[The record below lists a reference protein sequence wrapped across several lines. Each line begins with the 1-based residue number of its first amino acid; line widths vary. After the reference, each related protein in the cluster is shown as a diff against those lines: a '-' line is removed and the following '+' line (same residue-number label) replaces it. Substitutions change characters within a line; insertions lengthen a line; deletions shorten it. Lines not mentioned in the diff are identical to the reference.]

1 MDTTKEIAD
10 WLVNMESLAGS
21 FYSRAAGFFE
31 THGDNKEL
39 ILLLKRL
46 SLDESAHMNTIKKAA
61 SMLEETTVPHEV
73 TLGEQTREWL
83 KAICLEAAGMLDR
96 GALTEEALID
106 CIIESE
112 YSEWNDI
119 FLFVLSLLKGL
130 RHEYILAASGI
141 QQHKKAIERY
151 IGERPHLRDKLE
163 KIKSLKDLW
172 NEKILVVD
180 DDDMIAELLMIMLSD
195 EGHVDV
201 ARDGN
206 EALGLLGN
214 GYYAL
219 IVSDVDMPG
228 LNGIDFFKK
237 ASAAYPNIRDRFLFF
252 TGSADKGRMAFF
264 RENSLRYILKP
275 ACVTDIKK
283 AAAAILSKA
292 DLPGGH

>member
-1 MDTTKEIAD
+1 MNSTKEIVN
-10 WLVNMESLAGS
+10 WLINIEGLAGS

-31 THGDNKEL
+31 THGDNNEL
-39 ILLLKRL
+39 VMLLKRL
-46 SLDESAHMNTIKKAA
+46 SLDESAHLNIMKKAA
-61 SMLEETTVPHEV
+61 AMLEETNVSHEV
-73 TLGEQTREWL
+73 TLDDQTRDRL
-83 KAICLEAAGMLDR
+83 KAICLEATGMLDR
-96 GALTEEALID
+96 GATTEDALID

-130 RHEYILAASGI
+130 RPEYIQAVSGI
-141 QQHKKAIERY
+141 QQHKKRIERY
-151 IGERPHLRDKLE
+151 VGERPHLRGKLE

-180 DDDMIAELLMIMLSD
+180 DDDMISELLKIILDD
-195 EGHVDV
+195 EGLVTI

-206 EALGLLGN
+206 EALGLLEN

-228 LNGIDFFKK
+228 LSGIDFYKK
-237 ASAAYPNIRDRFLFF
+237 ACVAYPNIKGRFLFF
-252 TGSADKGRMAFF
+252 TGSADAGRISFF

-275 ACVTDIKK
+275 ASVTAIKK
-283 AAAAILSKA
+283 AAAEILSKA
-292 DLPGGH
+292 N